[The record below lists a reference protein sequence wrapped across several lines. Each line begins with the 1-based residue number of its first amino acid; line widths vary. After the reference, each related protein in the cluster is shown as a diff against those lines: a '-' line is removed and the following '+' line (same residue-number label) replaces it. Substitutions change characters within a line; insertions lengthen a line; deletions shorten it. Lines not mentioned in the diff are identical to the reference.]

1 MTAQKKDPLNNQWV
15 QGRSGEI
22 NSIPGGVNPFKGVV
36 FIINV
41 FESVINIIFQIF

>member
-1 MTAQKKDPLNNQWV
+1 VTCCYQQA

-36 FIINV
+36 FIIAFFV
-41 FESVINIIFQIF
+41 SVINIIF